1 MPYITAQFMPRAAG
15 DRPHVVPTG
24 CTNLGL
30 LGQFVETRNDVVF
43 TMESSVRTARVAV
56 YTLLDLA
63 KQVPDL
69 SPVQYDVRNLI
80 RAARALNNGEPFP
93 GERLLHRVLDKTY
106 FAHILPPLPD
116 NERNLGAVLEDEAS
130 WLVGKGSSALK
141 DLQGRLETL
150 RDNLGKRGR

>member
-1 MPYITAQFMPRAAG
+1 M
-15 DRPHVVPTG
+15 
-24 CTNLGL
+24 
-30 LGQFVETRNDVVF
+30 
-43 TMESSVRTARVAV
+43 AV

-116 NERNLGAVLEDEAS
+116 NPRNPGAVLEEEAS

-141 DLQGRLETL
+141 DLQGRLDAL
-150 RDNLGKRGR
+150 RENLTRRGR